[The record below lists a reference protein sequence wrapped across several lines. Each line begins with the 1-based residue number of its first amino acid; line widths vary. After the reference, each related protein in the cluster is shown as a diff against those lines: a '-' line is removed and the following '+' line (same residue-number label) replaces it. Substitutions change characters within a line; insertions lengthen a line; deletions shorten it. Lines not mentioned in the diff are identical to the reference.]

1 MTRLLYERVT
11 DAPTFVPQGYETEF
25 SEPIMPNEDNEMVWR
40 EFYGTGI
47 PIEEHPLKSH
57 INFYGCGVCK
67 SSNVKVIYG
76 KWCVSTASGDAYWDY
91 EIACKSCGKFTA
103 RSFNEND

>member
-1 MTRLLYERVT
+1 MLYERVT
-11 DAPTFVPQGYETEF
+11 DTPSFVPQGYETEF
-25 SEPIMPNEDNEMVWR
+25 FEPITPNKDNEMVWR

-47 PIEEHPLKSH
+47 QIEEHPLNDH
-57 INFYGCGVCK
+57 INFYGCGECE
-67 SSNVKVIYG
+67 SPNVKVIYG

-91 EIACKSCGKFTA
+91 EIVCKSCGKFTA